1 MKKLSTYL
9 FLILFSFQV
18 PSQADDI
25 RDFQIDGISIEDSA
39 LDYFKEK
46 EIKSITKTKYPG
58 DDKFYKIELPSKHD
72 TYETVGFHFKKN
84 DNNFIIY
91 ELNGRTLMGFNKCL
105 EKKNT
110 AIKEIK
116 EILTKVSV
124 DNYKS
129 NYRNK
134 YGKSFSEVTD
144 LKVEKGYIRIFCDDW
159 EEKYTKMN
167 NWHDSFNISASSQE
181 FLNWLNN
188 EAYK

>member
-1 MKKLSTYL
+1 MKKILTI
-9 FLILFSFQV
+9 LILIFTLQT

-25 RDFQIDGISIEDSA
+25 RDFQIDGMSIGDSA
-39 LDYFKEK
+39 LDYFKEN
-46 EIKSITKTKYPG
+46 EIQSKRKTTYPS
-58 DDKFYKIELPSKHD
+58 DDKFYKVQFPSKYD
-72 TYETVGFHFKKN
+72 TYEKIGFHLKKN
-84 DNNFIIY
+84 DNRFIIF
-91 ELNGRTLMGFNKCL
+91 ELNGRTLMGFNKCS
-105 EKKNT
+105 KKKSI

-129 NYRNK
+129 DYRKK

-144 LKVEKGYIRIFCDDW
+144 LKVEKGYIRIYCDDW
-159 EEKYTKMN
+159 EEKYTEMN
-167 NWHDSFNISASSQE
+167 NWHDSFNISAASQE